1 MTSRLHRSRFSA
13 AAIAALFSV
22 LIPAGCAQFGAP
34 VEAQKTEPPLQYL
47 GAWGAPGK
55 QPGQLSDPDG
65 IATDKHGNVFI
76 ADPGSDFIDKFD
88 PDGKP
93 LLCFQQDGLRHPQWI
108 TVDSGGAIYVTDP
121 SRNSVFIFLPDGK
134 RFRTLRLRTRPQPE
148 NVVSVAVYGDGL
160 IYILDRDASRV
171 FVYTPRMRLV
181 RSWFLPG
188 STRGA
193 RGRRGPLALG
203 EDGDVYIADTDEN
216 RIQRI
221 SPEGRLVSEIPGSAA
236 GSTAAFSS
244 SFALSGRNLLVM
256 DANGRTLHVLSTEGA
271 LKLNADFGPELTP
284 SGHAVP
290 EIAVSPQHEMFVAGP
305 DIARVLHYRMNF

>member
-1 MTSRLHRSRFSA
+1 MRSPLHYFRHLPFA
-13 AAIAALFSV
+13 VFFSV
-22 LIPAGCAQFGAP
+22 LFLGGCSQFGTP
-34 VEAQKTEPPLQYL
+34 VEAQKPAPPLQYL
-47 GAWGAPGK
+47 GEWGTQGK

-65 IATDKHGNVFI
+65 IATDKHGNVFV
-76 ADPGSDFIDKFD
+76 ADPGSDFVDKFD
-88 PDGKP
+88 PAGKP

-121 SRNSVFIFLPDGK
+121 SRNIVYIFLPDGK

-160 IYILDRDASRV
+160 IYILDQDESRV
-171 FVYTPRMRLV
+171 FVYTPRLRLV

-188 STRGA
+188 SNRA
-193 RGRRGPLALG
+193 VKGRRGPLALG
-203 EDGDVYIADTDEN
+203 DDGDVYIADTDEN

-221 SPEGRLVSEIPGSAA
+221 SPEGRLVAEIRGSAA

-271 LKLNADFGPELTP
+271 QKVNADFGPELAP

-290 EIAVSPQHEMFVAGP
+290 EIAVSPQHELFLAGP
-305 DIARVLHYRMNF
+305 DSARVLRYRMNF